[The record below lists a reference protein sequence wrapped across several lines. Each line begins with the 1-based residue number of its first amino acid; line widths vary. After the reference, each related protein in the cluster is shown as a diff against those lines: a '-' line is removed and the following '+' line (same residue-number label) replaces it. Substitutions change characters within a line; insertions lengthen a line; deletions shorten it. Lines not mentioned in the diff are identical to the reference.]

1 MHNPFIHPSLEV
13 RRISRSKF
21 GVFTKTFIM
30 RGTLLEMCPM
40 LPISKKVE
48 TLIRANSATL
58 ATKLFPNPDG
68 VKRESDLIASM
79 KEMELEKRLDAG
91 LLTQQDIKE
100 ILLDSG
106 SLMAVMEVDTAC
118 ILQGFGSI
126 YNLSSYPNVAISF
139 DSENKLYEVI
149 AVQDIQA
156 ESELTYLS
164 A

>member
-30 RGTLLEMCPM
+30 RGTLLERCSM

-48 TLIRANSATL
+48 ALILANSTSL
-58 ATKLFPNPDG
+58 SQRIFPNPDG
-68 VKRESDLIASM
+68 VSRVQSMVASM

-91 LLTQQDIKE
+91 LLSPQDIKE

-106 SLMAVMEVDTAC
+106 SLLAVMDVETAC

-126 YNLSSYPNVAISF
+126 YNLNAYPNVAIGF
-139 DSENKLYEVI
+139 DSESKLYEVV